1 MNTHLPIAA
10 GIGLDAIIWL
20 VILVFWAIAQVIQKS
35 KGRGAPGQPPRRTPS
50 PIDDEIR
57 EMLEQLAGRPPSRET
72 ASTVEVEEEFEEI
85 EEPPA
90 RPAPPPP
97 PPPRRNPQPV
107 RLTRRE
113 PPAPVRPAPAPRPL
127 AAAFDTTYDLPDLK
141 TITASGEFAEEMKAA
156 GALMSA
162 GAMSM
167 SVKGMNM
174 RSTSLSSSSGRST
187 GGIPSLSLAE
197 LRDTAAL
204 KKFLLSKMVLDPP
217 RALAPYGA
225 ESRR

>member
-1 MNTHLPIAA
+1 MNPPLPIAA

-20 VILVFWAIAQVIQKS
+20 VILVFWAIAQVLQKS

-85 EEPPA
+85 EQPPA
-90 RPAPPPP
+90 RPAPPP

-107 RLTRRE
+107 RVARRE
-113 PPAPVRPAPAPRPL
+113 TAPPPVRPAYTPPARL
-127 AAAFDTTYDLPDLK
+127 DETYDLPELK
-141 TITASGEFAEEMKAA
+141 TLRPSGEFAEEMKAA
-156 GALMSA
+156 AALMSA
-162 GAMSM
+162 GGMSM

-174 RSTSLSSSSGRST
+174 RSTSLSSASSRST
-187 GGIPSLSLAE
+187 GGIPPLSLAE
-197 LRDTAAL
+197 LRDSASL
-204 KKFLLSKMVLDPP
+204 KKFILGKMVLDPP
-217 RALAPYGA
+217 RSLIPYGA